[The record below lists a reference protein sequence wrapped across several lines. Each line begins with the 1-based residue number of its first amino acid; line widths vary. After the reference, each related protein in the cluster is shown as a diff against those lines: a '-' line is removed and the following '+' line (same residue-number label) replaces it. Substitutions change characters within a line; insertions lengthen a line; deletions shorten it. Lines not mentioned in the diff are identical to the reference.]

1 VFGQVAVRDA
11 VLAVAGLSATVGIL
25 TPASGTYSLASA
37 DAPLVL
43 TVFND
48 NPFIVEVTIRL
59 APRGAPGVTTTIV
72 VRELPAQARTTI
84 AIPANVQRSGAFTVI
99 ASASTPAGTPLGTPV
114 PLRVQSTVYGPV
126 ALGIT
131 FGAAALL
138 VLLFAR
144 RSVKYWKR
152 RRSPP
157 PDPETGRVEEGSGP
171 AGMNDL
177 SAEPALVEPPPRSP
191 V

>member
-1 VFGQVAVRDA
+1 
-11 VLAVAGLSATVGIL
+11 
-25 TPASGTYSLASA
+25 
-37 DAPLVL
+37 
-43 TVFND
+43 
-48 NPFIVEVTIRL
+48 
-59 APRGAPGVTTTIV
+59 
-72 VRELPAQARTTI
+72 
-84 AIPANVQRSGAFTVI
+84 
-99 ASASTPAGTPLGTPV
+99 V

-152 RRSPP
+152 RRRSPP

-177 SAEPALVEPPPRSP
+177 IAEPALVEPPPRSP